1 MKLNYKRQLI
11 LTVVLVLLGNI
22 LCTVFQ
28 HWVYRNIAFF
38 ICGVIWILHP
48 VMAGNQEPTTKQL
61 NQIRFW
67 CGGILLLIAFFTRS
81 HAY

>member
-22 LCTVFQ
+22 LCSIFK
-28 HWVYRNIAFF
+28 HWIYRNISIF
-38 ICGVIWILHP
+38 ICGLIWIFHP
-48 VMAGNQEPTTKQL
+48 VMAGNQEPTKKQL

-67 CGGILLLIAFFTRS
+67 CGSILILIAIFTRS
-81 HAY
+81 YIY